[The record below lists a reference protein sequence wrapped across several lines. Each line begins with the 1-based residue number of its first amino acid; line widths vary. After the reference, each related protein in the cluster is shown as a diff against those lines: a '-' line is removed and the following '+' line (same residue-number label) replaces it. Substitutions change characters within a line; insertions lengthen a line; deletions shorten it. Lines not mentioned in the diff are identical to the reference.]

1 MWDNNSPTKL
11 YSALPCTSGLLCLN
25 RKGKDGSAEVSG
37 ARLRAVFHVAP
48 VNDDLIWL
56 A

>member
-1 MWDNNSPTKL
+1 MTIVRLSSTL
-11 YSALPCTSGLLCLN
+11 HCHAQ
-25 RKGKDGSAEVSG
+25 DGSVEVSE

-48 VNDDLIWL
+48 ANDDLIWL